1 MEILI
6 ISLLIVING
15 VFAMSEIAVVSSRKP
30 RLQQWTDEGNERAAA
45 ALALANDP
53 GHFLSTIQ
61 VGITLIGILAG
72 AVGARTLSEPLSAN
86 IAEIEALAPYS
97 DAIALALIVAAITY
111 ASLIIGELVPKR
123 IALHHP
129 ESIASFMAKPMNVL
143 SVVASPLVKFLSFS
157 TDFILR
163 VLGIRPSQEPPIT
176 EEEIKVLIEQGT
188 EAGVFEK
195 EEQELVHNIF
205 RLDAL
210 RLQSVMRP
218 RLEIAYL
225 DIEDSFEENRRKI
238 IDSAYSRFPVCKGGM
253 DQVLGVVQSKDLLTK
268 CLSGERIDLIKSM
281 RAPLYVPDSISA
293 MQLLQMFKQTNVH
306 LALAVDEYGDLQ
318 GLVTLND
325 IMEAIVGDIPAAAAL
340 EEEEAVQRADGS
352 WLVDG
357 MLSIEKFKTL
367 FDVETMP
374 EEEAHNYNTVGG
386 FVMMQLGRVP
396 KAADCF
402 DWGGL
407 RFEIMDMDRNRI
419 DKVLVNRKSETEIP
433 ES

>member
-268 CLSGERIDLIKSM
+268 CLSGERIDLIKCM

-367 FDVETMP
+367 FDVEAMP

-419 DKVLVNRKSETEIP
+419 DKVLVNRNTEAEIP